1 MFRLL
6 VRPSARP
13 PVRPSA
19 RPPVR
24 LSARPLVLAAWLAAA
39 GATPAAA
46 QARYPDS
53 RITPVTDTVHGVALT
68 DNYRWLE
75 DQQSADTRAWIAAQN
90 RFREQAMGALPG
102 REAIAGRLR
111 ELLMVDQQGTPTVRG
126 NRYFYTRRA
135 ADQDY
140 SAIFMKLGA
149 AGAEVPIIDPNV
161 TAGEVPVSASVA
173 DIAEDGT
180 LLAYGIRR
188 GGEDEVIVRFYDVLR
203 RRALPEFLA
212 KARNGSVQITPDKR
226 GFFFTRQT
234 PQGPRLYYRAFGAG
248 AAEQLLFGEG
258 LGPDIGMGAGLSRD
272 GRWLVISVSRGTS
285 GGNDLYLM
293 DATTRAAPTAMVTG
307 TDRNYNPDFA
317 GDRIVIHTDWNAPK
331 GRVMLA
337 TPDAPQRERWREIVP
352 EGPQPIAG
360 ISLVGGKLWV
370 RYLENVQARV
380 KGFDLEGRPF
390 RELTMPGVGTL
401 GGLGGDFERDE
412 GFFSYTSFNTPTTV
426 YRYSVARNQ
435 RSVFWRQ
442 NVRFD
447 ADAFEVKQVWF
458 ASKDGTRVPMFLAHR
473 KGLALDGTNPVY
485 LTGYGGFNISQTP
498 GFSAMYAVWM
508 ERGGVVAVPNLRGG
522 SEFGE
527 AWHQAGMFGRK
538 QNVFDDFIGAAEWLV
553 ANHYTTPDHL
563 AIAGGSNGGLLVGAA
578 LTQRPDLF
586 RAVVCSVPLLDML
599 RYERFLLGRFWIS
612 EYGAATDSA
621 QFVYLRAY
629 SPYQNVRAGT
639 RYPSVLFETGDGDTR
654 VAPLHAR
661 KMTALLQA
669 VTTAPASER
678 PILLK
683 YDTEAGHSGGLPVT
697 KTIDDTT
704 LRLQYVMW
712 QLGMLR

>member
-1 MFRLL
+1 MLSPL
-6 VRPSARP
+6 VRSSAG
-13 PVRPSA
+13 
-19 RPPVR
+19 
-24 LSARPLVLAAWLAAA
+24 PLLLAVCLAAG
-39 GATPAAA
+39 GATPSAA
-46 QARYPDS
+46 QARYPES
-53 RITPVTDTVHGVALT
+53 RVAPVTDTLHGVAVT
-68 DNYRWLE
+68 DNFRWLE
-75 DQQSADTRAWIAAQN
+75 DQTAADTRAWVTAQN
-90 RFREQAMGALPG
+90 RFREQLMAGLPG
-102 REAIAGRLR
+102 RAAIEGRLR

-126 NRYFYTRRA
+126 GRYFYTKRA

-140 SAIFMKLGA
+140 SVVYMRQGA
-149 AGAEVPIIDPNV
+149 AGPEVPIIDPNV
-161 TAGEVPVSASVA
+161 TAGVVPISASLLDVS
-173 DIAEDGT
+173 EDGT
-180 LLAYGIRR
+180 LLAYGVRR
-188 GGEDEVIVRFYDVLR
+188 GGEDEVIVRFYDVLG
-203 RRALPEFLA
+203 RRARPEMLGR
-212 KARNGSVQITPDKR
+212 ARNGSVSITPDKR
-226 GFFFTRQT
+226 GYFFTRQT
-234 PQGPRLYYRAFGAG
+234 PQGPRLYYRAMGAD
-248 AAEQLLFGEG
+248 APEQLLFGEG

-293 DATTRAAPTAMVTG
+293 DAATRAAPVAMVTG
-307 TDRNYNPDFA
+307 TDRNYNPAFA
-317 GDRIVIHTDWNAPK
+317 GDRIVIHTDWNAPN

-337 TPDAPQRERWREIVP
+337 TPGAPQREQWREIVA
-352 EGPQPIAG
+352 EGRQPIAG

-370 RYLENVQARV
+370 RYLEDVQAKV

-390 RELTMPGVGTL
+390 RELTMPTMGTL
-401 GGLGGDFERDE
+401 GGLGGEWERDE
-412 GFFSYTSFNTPTTV
+412 GFFGFSSFHVPATV

-435 RSVFWRQ
+435 RTVFWRQ
-442 NVRFD
+442 NVRFASD
-447 ADAFEVKQVWF
+447 SFEVKQVWF
-458 ASKDGTRVPMFLAHR
+458 TSKDGTRVPMFLAHR
-473 KGLALDGTNPVY
+473 RGLALDGTNPVY

-538 QNVFDDFIGAAEWLV
+538 QNVFDDFIAAAEWLV
-553 ANHYTTPDHL
+553 ANRYTSPEHL

-621 QFVYLRAY
+621 QFGYLRAY
-629 SPYQNVRAGT
+629 SPYQNTRPGT

-669 VTTAPASER
+669 VTTAPLNER

>member
-1 MFRLL
+1 MWRPL
-6 VRPSARP
+6 VRVSARP
-13 PVRPSA
+13 R
-19 RPPVR
+19 VR
-24 LSARPLVLAAWLAAA
+24 LSVAAA
-39 GATPAAA
+39 CLAVFSATPAAA
-46 QARYPDS
+46 QTRYPDS
-53 RITPVTDTVHGVALT
+53 RVGPVTDTLHGVAVT

-75 DQQSADTRAWIAAQN
+75 DQTSADTRAWVTAQN
-90 RFREQAMGALPG
+90 RFREQQMAGLPG
-102 REAIAGRLR
+102 RDAIAGRLR

-126 NRYFYTRRA
+126 NRYFYTKRA

-161 TAGEVPVSASVA
+161 TAGEVPISTSLM

-180 LLAYGIRR
+180 LLAYGVRR
-188 GGEDEVIVRFYDVLR
+188 GGEDEVTVRFYDVLR
-203 RRALPEFLA
+203 RRATVDVLPR
-212 KARNGSVQITPDKR
+212 ARNGSVSITPDKR

-248 AAEQLLFGEG
+248 AAEQLLYGDG
-258 LGPDIGMGAGLSRD
+258 LGPDIGMGAQLSRD
-272 GRWLVISVSRGTS
+272 GRWLIISVGRGTS
-285 GGNDLYLM
+285 GGNDLFLM
-293 DATTRAAPTAMVTG
+293 DATTRAAPVAMVTG

-317 GDRIVIHTDWNAPK
+317 GDRIVIQTDWNAPN
-331 GRVMLA
+331 GRVMIA
-337 TPDAPQRERWREIVP
+337 TPDAPARESWREIVP

-360 ISLVGGKLWV
+360 TSLVGGKLWV
-370 RYLENVQARV
+370 RYLEDVQARV

-401 GGLGGDFERDE
+401 SGLGGDFERDE
-412 GFFSYTSFNTPTTV
+412 GFFSFSSFNTPATV
-426 YRYSVARNQ
+426 YRYSVARNT
-435 RSVFWRQ
+435 RSVFWRLR
-442 NVRFD
+442 VRFETD
-447 ADAFEVKQVWF
+447 AYEVKQVWF
-458 ASKDGTRVPMFLAHR
+458 TSKDGARVPMFLAHR

-527 AWHQAGMFGRK
+527 AWHHAGMFGRK
-538 QNVFDDFIGAAEWLV
+538 QNVFDDFIAAAEWLI
-553 ANHYTTPDHL
+553 ANRYTTADRL

-621 QFVYLRAY
+621 QFRYLRAY
-629 SPYQNVRAGT
+629 SPYQNTRPGT

-669 VTTAPASER
+669 VTTAPVSER

-697 KTIDDTT
+697 KTIDDTA